1 MSMIVYAYAY
11 RKNPR
16 GCDIRQF
23 TDPLTPD
30 EYPGEPA
37 SVKAQHWADE
47 NISGKPAVRKIMRFG
62 LHKPQDI
69 GEISMKTKILKV
81 KITFLEPVLGTWP
94 SNQNVAR
101 DFIASKSPDAATIE
115 DEVAALG
122 ADAVADKGM
131 TVFPRNENGEPVL
144 YDYQIKGFF
153 KDSCGMLARVGG
165 KTETGKKRAV
175 NESGK
180 LSAYKK
186 VIDGLIFPQPR
197 MIPIKVNGKIGDC
210 QRPLRA
216 QTAQGERVSLA
227 NSEEIPAGSTC
238 EFEILLMDESL
249 ENAVLEWL
257 DYGVLRGIGQWRN
270 SGKGRFTFDII
281 D

>member
-1 MSMIVYAYAY
+1 
-11 RKNPR
+11 
-16 GCDIRQF
+16 
-23 TDPLTPD
+23 
-30 EYPGEPA
+30 
-37 SVKAQHWADE
+37 
-47 NISGKPAVRKIMRFG
+47 
-62 LHKPQDI
+62 
-69 GEISMKTKILKV
+69 MKTKILKV

-197 MIPIKVNGKIGDC
+197 MIPIKANGKIGDC

>member
-1 MSMIVYAYAY
+1 
-11 RKNPR
+11 
-16 GCDIRQF
+16 
-23 TDPLTPD
+23 
-30 EYPGEPA
+30 
-37 SVKAQHWADE
+37 
-47 NISGKPAVRKIMRFG
+47 
-62 LHKPQDI
+62 
-69 GEISMKTKILKV
+69 MKTKILKV

-197 MIPIKVNGKIGDC
+197 MIPIKVNGKIGDF